1 MRQQLIH
8 SCCGIQTIG
17 NHYFEHLSNWG
28 AFYTICR
35 KPDYSASQC
44 TLVVVQPPTYSR
56 ASSQSQQTRVN
67 ICFCWN
73 LKQCVFPCSC
83 SFRHVCQ
90 KNHRAINFPK
100 AYAGNGAQLCL
111 NLLSSLSHDAELD
124 SGSNWF
130 CFISFHV
137 GVALPPSFIL
147 GLMGMV
153 DSRHQYTDDI
163 LALDNW
169 CILWPLGWLLPQA
182 LSPVHYYSTAACAA
196 LPFTFCPVHS
206 GWVLQC
212 I

>member
-1 MRQQLIH
+1 MHQQLIH

-100 AYAGNGAQLCL
+100 AYAGNGVQLCL

-124 SGSNWF
+124 PGSNWF
-130 CFISFHV
+130 YFISCRGCFTSQFYPGAHRY
-137 GVALPPSFIL
+137 G
-147 GLMGMV
+147 GL
-153 DSRHQYTDDI
+153 
-163 LALDNW
+163 
-169 CILWPLGWLLPQA
+169 QA
-182 LSPVHYYSTAACAA
+182 SIYR
-196 LPFTFCPVHS
+196 
-206 GWVLQC
+206 
-212 I
+212 